1 MGVHTLYDALSQQG
15 LLDPI
20 KPAYNQSRPDG
31 RLKLTASAFNR
42 LWIGML
48 AVLVTVTTATQN
60 LLHPLSTYS
69 ITARHLLDFMMVGE
83 KITEAEAPTIC
94 LEATPS
100 GLSVPPPPSSAH
112 FYAECPFNP
121 SPQFIL
127 AWDRHR
133 ILLACIPAGFKNA
146 TIDITVN
153 SRTSTIHVRAM
164 KHSLVLLYLAE
175 STTQHTPI
183 SRDNNTWHST
193 HPNTNLRSDP
203 FVHISFGTRSCS
215 TAAPKIWNSL
225 PPDVQMCTFCR
236 HLKSHCFQ
244 QAFQST

>member
-1 MGVHTLYDALSQQG
+1 MGVHTLYGALSQQG

-20 KPAYNQSRPDG
+20 KPAYNQSRPNG

-69 ITARHLLDFMMVGE
+69 ITARHLLDFMMVGG

-94 LEATPS
+94 MEATPS
-100 GLSVPPPPSSAH
+100 GLSVPPPPSSPH

-121 SPQFIL
+121 PPQFIL

-183 SRDNNTWHST
+183 SRDNNTWHSK

-203 FVHISFGTRSCS
+203 FVHISFGTHSCS
-215 TAAPKIWNSL
+215 TAAPKIWNSPSRCPNVYL
-225 PPDVQMCTFCR
+225 LSSP
-236 HLKSHCFQ
+236 
-244 QAFQST
+244 